1 MAAEFGEMEVAAPP
15 PPAAF
20 VPEMPEIKLF
30 GKWPLEEVQLN
41 DMSLQV
47 CLRKIRLI
55 SFLNINNN

>member
-1 MAAEFGEMEVAAPP
+1 MSADFGDDMEVATPAPA
-15 PPAAF
+15 PAAY

-47 CLRKIRLI
+47 CLQLLSLVFNYII
-55 SFLNINNN
+55 C